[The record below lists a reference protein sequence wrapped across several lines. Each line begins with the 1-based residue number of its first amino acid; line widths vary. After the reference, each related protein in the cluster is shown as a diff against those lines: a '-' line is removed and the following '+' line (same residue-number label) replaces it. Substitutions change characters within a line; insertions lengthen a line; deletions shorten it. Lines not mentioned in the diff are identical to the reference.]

1 MDGNAGEVAN
11 PVCALTVLAEV
22 TRRCGNHHPTV
33 WGDHF
38 LAYAHL
44 SGANEWEKKQH
55 EHLKEEV
62 RKMLEMS
69 PSKSLQ
75 NLDLINAIQCLGVA
89 YHFEYEIE
97 ESLAC
102 IYSCYDQLNAEADE
116 TDLHLVALRFRLLRQ
131 HGYYVSSD
139 VFWKFTDDKGNYKK
153 ALVSDVQGLLSLYE
167 ATQFRVHNEEI
178 LDEAVNF
185 TITHLKLLLPTLSNS
200 LAMKISNAL
209 KYPINYTMVT
219 VATRKYI
226 SFYQEDKAED
236 VLLNFA
242 KLDYNILQK
251 MHKSELC
258 DITRWWKELD
268 FAKALPFTR
277 DRVVELYFWSLSVYF
292 KPQYKFGRN
301 VLTKV
306 LCFISIADDIYD
318 TYGTIDELTLLT
330 NAIERWNIDDASE
343 QLPSYMK
350 LYYLALLDIYS
361 EIEKELAKDN
371 KSFQVNYSIFQMK
384 KLIKAYF
391 QEAKWCHGNNVPT
404 MELYVKN
411 GIRSST
417 IPCLAT
423 LSWLGIG
430 NEATKE
436 AHDWLASEPPILV
449 ASSIIARLSNDI
461 VSHEREQEGGDIS
474 GVKCY
479 MNEYGVTKEEAYM
492 EIRKIIDGSWKDLNL
507 ECLKSPVVPRVLLML
522 VLNLARMSKFSYKD
536 EDSYTFSKNNLKD
549 IISEVLVDLI
559 TI

>member
-1 MDGNAGEVAN
+1 MDGFAGE
-11 PVCALTVLAEV
+11 AEV

-38 LAYAHL
+38 LAYSHL

-62 RKMLEMS
+62 RKMLVMA

-89 YHFEYEIE
+89 YHFEHEIE
-97 ESLAC
+97 ESLAF
-102 IYSCYDQLNAEADE
+102 IYSCYDQLNGEADE
-116 TDLHLVALRFRLLRQ
+116 TDLHTVALRFRLLRQ

-139 VFWKFTDDKGNYKK
+139 VFRKFTDDQGNYKK
-153 ALVSDVQGLLSLYE
+153 ALVGDVQGLLSLYE
-167 ATQFRVHNEEI
+167 ATQFRVHSEEI
-178 LDEAVNF
+178 LGEAVNF
-185 TITHLKLLLPTLSNS
+185 TTTHLKLLLPTLSNS
-200 LAMKISNAL
+200 FAMKISNAL
-209 KYPINYTMVT
+209 KYPINCTMVT
-219 VATRKYI
+219 AATRKYI
-226 SFYQEDKAED
+226 SFYQEDKAHDD
-236 VLLNFA
+236 VLLNLA

-251 MHKSELC
+251 MYKTELC

-268 FAKALPFTR
+268 FTKALPFTR

-292 KPQYKFGRN
+292 EPQYKVGRN
-301 VLTKV
+301 ILTKV
-306 LCFISIADDIYD
+306 LCFISIADDIYG

-330 NAIERWNIDDASE
+330 NAIERWNIDDISE
-343 QLPSYMK
+343 KLPSYMK
-350 LYYLALLDIYS
+350 LYYLALLDVYS
-361 EIEKELAKDN
+361 EIEKELAKEN
-371 KSFQVNYSIFQMK
+371 KSFQLNYSIAEMK

-391 QEAKWCHGNNVPT
+391 QEAKWYHGNNVPT
-404 MELYVKN
+404 MEQYVKN

-417 IPCLAT
+417 IPCLVT

-474 GVKCY
+474 GVVCY

-492 EIRKIIDGSWKDLNL
+492 EIRKIMDNSWKDLNR
-507 ECLKSPVVPRVLLML
+507 ECLKPIVIPRVLLMP
-522 VLNLARMSKFSYKD
+522 VLNLARMSEFSYKD

-549 IISEVLVDLI
+549 IISEVLVDPI
-559 TI
+559 TM

>member
-11 PVCALTVLAEV
+11 QVCPQTVVAEV

-75 NLDLINAIQCLGVA
+75 TLDLINAIQCLGIA
-89 YHFEYEIE
+89 YHFEHEIE

-116 TDLHLVALRFRLLRQ
+116 TDLHLVALRFRVLRQ
-131 HGYYVSSD
+131 HGYYVSSH
-139 VFWKFTDDKGNYKK
+139 VFRKFTDDQGNYNK

-185 TITHLKLLLPTLSNS
+185 TTTHLKLLLLTLSNS
-200 LAMKISNAL
+200 FAMKISNAL

-219 VATRKYI
+219 VATRKYL
-226 SFYQEDKAED
+226 SFYQEDKAHDD

-277 DRVVELYFWSLSVYF
+277 DRVVELYFWSLS
-292 KPQYKFGRN
+292 
-301 VLTKV
+301 
-306 LCFISIADDIYD
+306 
-318 TYGTIDELTLLT
+318 
-330 NAIERWNIDDASE
+330 
-343 QLPSYMK
+343 M
-350 LYYLALLDIYS
+350 
-361 EIEKELAKDN
+361 
-371 KSFQVNYSIFQMK
+371 
-384 KLIKAYF
+384 
-391 QEAKWCHGNNVPT
+391 
-404 MELYVKN
+404 
-411 GIRSST
+411 
-417 IPCLAT
+417 
-423 LSWLGIG
+423 
-430 NEATKE
+430 
-436 AHDWLASEPPILV
+436 
-449 ASSIIARLSNDI
+449 
-461 VSHEREQEGGDIS
+461 
-474 GVKCY
+474 
-479 MNEYGVTKEEAYM
+479 
-492 EIRKIIDGSWKDLNL
+492 
-507 ECLKSPVVPRVLLML
+507 
-522 VLNLARMSKFSYKD
+522 
-536 EDSYTFSKNNLKD
+536 
-549 IISEVLVDLI
+549 
-559 TI
+559 